1 MKRLILPVLLAAGL
15 LISADGYGQQAT
27 KVDPN
32 FTIQLTESMLQQK
45 FIQLDISG
53 LQFKDEVTAQKFFK
67 SIQNNLVE
75 FRVDYT
81 AQTALMMLY
90 PDRLGKFT
98 WTLEDWNEYV
108 GNMSTRCSS
117 TYSSFLN
124 Q

>member
-15 LISADGYGQQAT
+15 LISAQGYAQQAT
-27 KVDPN
+27 KVEPDFN
-32 FTIQLTESMLQQK
+32 IQLTESMLQQK

-67 SIQNNLVE
+67 SIGNNLVE
-75 FRVDYT
+75 FRLDYT
-81 AQTALMMLY
+81 SKTAIMMLY

-98 WTLEDWNEYV
+98 WTLADWNEYV